1 MLRILTLL
9 ISGLLMS
16 PGAWAVCTLARGT
29 PTPLTIDAKTIIIS
43 ADAPV
48 STSTPIAQYD
58 SPTVGG
64 AGVGYDDCIK
74 GTEYGKR
81 AVSLSGQDTSTKIYA
96 TNIPGIGIKML
107 ASNGSAFGNFP
118 STSYLTFSNGS
129 SVGSLDI
136 PPQSFYRIEFYKLS
150 NNLRLANAATGDTIL
165 PAGQIGY
172 NYILSDNPASF
183 THSLSIGEMKIIS
196 TPACTADNAKTI
208 DFNDVTPTLLKAG
221 VTRSLDFAI
230 VCKSDYG
237 SYSASASMITDTPTA
252 DGGFI
257 RIKDSDGNMDRLK
270 IRITD
275 GDNKTMKVDGS
286 TSESSRV
293 ITSQGPAEFAW
304 KATLLQGNGTAPAG
318 GLFTAK
324 AEIIFSIQ

>member
-1 MLRILTLL
+1 MLRTLTLL

-16 PGAWAVCTLARGT
+16 TGTWAVCTLARGT
-29 PTPLTIDAKTIIIS
+29 PTPLTIASKSIVIS

-58 SPTVGG
+58 SPMVGG

-81 AVSLSGQDTSTKIYA
+81 VVSLSEQDTSTKIYA
-96 TNIPGIGIKML
+96 TNISGIGIKIL
-107 ASNGSAFGNFP
+107 ASNGTAFGNFP
-118 STSYLTFSNGS
+118 STSYLSFSNGS
-129 SVGSLDI
+129 MVGSLDI
-136 PPQSFYRIEFYKLS
+136 PPQSFYRIEFYKLN
-150 NNLRLANAATGDTIL
+150 NNLRLTNATMGDTVL
-165 PAGQIGY
+165 PAGQIGF
-172 NYILSDNPASF
+172 NYILSANPASF

-196 TPACTADNAKTI
+196 TPACTADNARNV

-275 GDNKTMKVDGS
+275 GKNKVMKIDGS
-286 TSESSRV
+286 TSESSSV
-293 ITSQGPAEFAW
+293 LTSQGPAEFAW
-304 KATLLQGNGTAPAG
+304 KATLLQGNSTAPAG
-318 GLFTAK
+318 GKFTAK
-324 AEIIFSIQ
+324 AEIIFNIQ